1 MLQVD
6 CLPGE
11 TKRLLDAIS
20 TFPEIAPFTLIG
32 GTALALSWGHRR
44 SEDLDFA
51 IPNDKLPRDTCRTI
65 LDRLNA
71 QGWQIS
77 DISSEMARIYA
88 ENDGDDLADTQQDWL
103 CRHGGTA
110 AGVKLTFFADYSPK
124 RHEPYALEPLP
135 LRCVSVMPPDGIFA
149 LKSQLILR
157 RTTSRDLFDLWS
169 FLERGKTVD
178 EILAAAKQENSY
190 LSYEKLRTH
199 LLPSRL
205 PRTDPGLT
213 ALVDDGP
220 TDFDS
225 LKASITRH
233 LDRYEEA
240 LAAEILLND
249 RNDPLDDAIP

>member
-1 MLQVD
+1 MLRVD

-11 TKRLLDAIS
+11 TKRLLEAIS
-20 TFPEIAPFTLIG
+20 SVPEIGQFTLIG

-51 IPNDKLPRDTCRTI
+51 IPKTKLPRDTCRTI
-65 LDRLNA
+65 LDRLDV
-71 QGWQIS
+71 QGWLIS

-88 ENDGDDLADTQQDWL
+88 ENDGEDLADTQQDWL
-103 CRHGGTA
+103 CRQGGA
-110 AGVKLTFFADYSPK
+110 ATGVKLTFFADHSPK
-124 RHEPYALEPLP
+124 RHEPYALEPAHLH
-135 LRCVSVMPPDGIFA
+135 CVKVMPPDGIFV

-169 FLERGKTVD
+169 FLEHGKTIG
-178 EILAAAKQENSY
+178 EILAAATQENPY

-220 TDFDS
+220 TDLDS
-225 LKASITRH
+225 LKTAISRH

-240 LAAEILLND
+240 LAAEILADD
-249 RNDPLDDAIP
+249 RDDPAGDAIP

>member
-1 MLQVD
+1 MLRVD

-11 TKRLLDAIS
+11 TKRLLEAIS
-20 TFPEIAPFTLIG
+20 SCPEIGQFTLIG
-32 GTALALSWGHRR
+32 GTALALAWGHRR

-51 IPNDKLPRDTCRTI
+51 IPGTRLPRDGCRAI
-65 LDRLNA
+65 LDRLAA
-71 QGWQIS
+71 QGWRIS
-77 DISSEMARIYA
+77 DISSEMARMYA

-103 CRHGGTA
+103 CQTGGAET
-110 AGVKLTFFADYSPK
+110 GVKLTFFADYSPK
-124 RHEPYALEPLP
+124 RHEAYALEPSRLG
-135 LRCVSVMPPDGIFA
+135 CVKAMPPDGIFL

-169 FLERGKTVD
+169 FLERGKTIGD
-178 EILAAAKQENSY
+178 ILAAAKQENPY

-220 TDFDS
+220 ADFDS
-225 LKASITRH
+225 LKSAITRH

-240 LAAEILLND
+240 LAAEILVND
-249 RNDPLDDAIP
+249 RTDPAGDATP

>member
-1 MLQVD
+1 MLRVD
-6 CLPGE
+6 CLPDE
-11 TKRLLDAIS
+11 TKRLLEAIS
-20 TFPEIAPFTLIG
+20 SIPEIGRFTLIG

-44 SEDLDFA
+44 SKDLDFA
-51 IPNDKLPRDTCRTI
+51 IPGTKLPRDACRTI
-65 LDRLNA
+65 LDRLDA
-71 QGWQIS
+71 QGWRIS
-77 DISSEMARIYA
+77 DISDEMARIYA

-103 CRHGGTA
+103 CRQGA
-110 AGVKLTFFADYSPK
+110 AATGVKLTFFADLSPK
-124 RHEPYALEPLP
+124 RRQPYALEPAR
-135 LRCVSVMPPDGIFA
+135 LRCVGVMPPDGIFV

-169 FLERGKTVD
+169 FLERGRTIG
-178 EILAAAKQENSY
+178 EILAAATQENPY

-220 TDFDS
+220 TNLDS
-225 LKASITRH
+225 LKAAISRH

-240 LAAEILLND
+240 VAAEILADD
-249 RNDPLDDAIP
+249 RDHPMGDATP

>member
-1 MLQVD
+1 MLRVD
-6 CLPGE
+6 CLPSE

-20 TFPEIAPFTLIG
+20 SFPEISGFMLIG

-51 IPNDKLPRDTCRTI
+51 IPRGNLPRDTCRTI
-65 LDRLNA
+65 LDRLDA
-71 QGWQIS
+71 QDWQIS
-77 DISSEMARIYA
+77 DISNEMARMYA

-103 CRHGGTA
+103 CRRSGAA
-110 AGVKLTFFADYSPK
+110 AGVKLTFFAEYSPK
-124 RHEPYALEPLP
+124 RHEPYTLEPA
-135 LRCVSVMPPDGIFA
+135 RQGHVKVMPPEGIFA

-169 FLERGKTVD
+169 FLERGKTVG
-178 EILAAAKQENSY
+178 EILAAAKQENAY

-199 LLPSRL
+199 LLPARL
-205 PRTDPGLT
+205 PRTDPGLA

-225 LKASITRH
+225 LKTAIAKH
-233 LDRYEEA
+233 LDEYEKA
-240 LAAEILLND
+240 LAAEILVND
-249 RNDPLDDAIP
+249 FKDLADDATP

>member
-1 MLQVD
+1 MLRVD

-20 TFPEIAPFTLIG
+20 SLPAIGQFTLIG

-51 IPNDKLPRDTCRTI
+51 IPGSKLPRDACRTI
-65 LDRLNA
+65 LDSLEARDWL
-71 QGWQIS
+71 IS
-77 DISSEMARIYA
+77 DISSDMARIYA
-88 ENDGDDLADTQQDWL
+88 ENDGDDLADTRQDWL
-103 CRHGGTA
+103 CRHGETTT
-110 AGVKLTFFADYSPK
+110 GVKLTFFADYPPK
-124 RHEPYALEPLP
+124 RHQPYSHEPMHLG
-135 LRCVSVMPPDGIFA
+135 CVKVMPPDGIFA

-157 RTTSRDLFDLWS
+157 RTTSRDLFDLCS

-178 EILAAAKQENSY
+178 EILAAAKQENPY

-199 LLPSRL
+199 LLPPRL

-220 TDFDS
+220 ADFDS
-225 LKASITRH
+225 LKATIIRH

-240 LAAEILLND
+240 LAAEILIND
-249 RNDPLDDAIP
+249 RNDPTGDATP

>member
-1 MLQVD
+1 MLRVD

-11 TKRLLDAIS
+11 TKRLLEAIS
-20 TFPEIAPFTLIG
+20 AIPEIGRFTLIG
-32 GTALALSWGHRR
+32 GTALALTWGHRR

-51 IPNDKLPRDTCRTI
+51 FPGNKLPRDSCRII
-65 LDRLNA
+65 LDRLDA
-71 QGWQIS
+71 QGWRIS
-77 DISSEMARIYA
+77 DISSEMARMYA

-103 CRHGGTA
+103 CRTGSAET
-110 AGVKLTFFADYSPK
+110 GVKLTFFADYSPK
-124 RHEPYALEPLP
+124 RHEPYALEPAR
-135 LRCVSVMPPDGIFA
+135 LRCVKVMPPDGIFV

-169 FLERGKTVD
+169 FLERGRTIG
-178 EILAAAKQENSY
+178 EILAAATQENPY

-199 LLPSRL
+199 LLPARL

-225 LKASITRH
+225 LKTAISRH

-240 LAAEILLND
+240 LAAEILAND
-249 RNDPLDDAIP
+249 RDDPMSDATP